1 MSKGQYFNAHWPS
14 REPADQEIVETF
26 FFFFFFRR
34 KALDSGVLSSLL
46 GVGDRD
52 DFLISVFFF

>member
-26 FFFFFFRR
+26 FFFFF
-34 KALDSGVLSSLL
+34 
-46 GVGDRD
+46 
-52 DFLISVFFF
+52 